1 MTAHIVLSYDLG
13 LKGDYENLYRLLDEF
28 NAIECGNNLAALAIN
43 VDAND
48 FSSICFSVQKLIS
61 ERVAISANDRIYLIA
76 KDTVDNKVKGKFLF
90 GNRRRAPWEGYYI
103 KAQQE
108 TDVF

>member
-13 LKGDYENLYRLLDEF
+13 LKGDYTNLYRILDEF

-48 FSSICFSVQKLIS
+48 FDTIYDTVQKLIS
-61 ERVAISANDRIYLIA
+61 KRVAISANDRIYLIA
-76 KDTVDNKVKGKFLF
+76 HTS
-90 GNRRRAPWEGYYI
+90 
-103 KAQQE
+103 E
-108 TDVF
+108 TF